1 MQRIKAKERTL
12 VKDRTKELV
21 DTKVSDNGDMVKPE
35 VDIKEKLEEYRQRI
49 ILVEQEY
56 WRVIGK
62 IQALEEVIDG

>member
-1 MQRIKAKERTL
+1 M

-62 IQALEEVIDG
+62 IQALEEVIDA

>member
-62 IQALEEVIDG
+62 IQALEEVIDA

>member
-21 DTKVSDNGDMVKPE
+21 GTKVSDNGDMVKPE
-35 VDIKEKLEEYRQRI
+35 VDIKEKLKEYRQRI

-62 IQALEEVIDG
+62 IQALEEVIDA